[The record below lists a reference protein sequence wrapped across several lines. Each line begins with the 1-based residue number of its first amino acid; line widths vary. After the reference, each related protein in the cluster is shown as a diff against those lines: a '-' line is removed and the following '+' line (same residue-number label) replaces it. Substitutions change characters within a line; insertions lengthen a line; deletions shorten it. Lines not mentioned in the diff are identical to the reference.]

1 MNIKQLDL
9 SHHPHCLIKT
19 INGVFSL
26 KKGIYKAYRK
36 DRCRDRGEKER
47 DGAREL
53 IDRYMFY
60 SHP

>member
-1 MNIKQLDL
+1 VFLVLRRAYIK
-9 SHHPHCLIKT
+9 HTEKT
-19 INGVFSL
+19 
-26 KKGIYKAYRK
+26 